1 MGAATSLATLGL
13 SALLGQQKK
22 SRANDLIEADR
33 VQNAQEIKLRQSIE
47 RRQREQQLAKA
58 LASARARAGSAG
70 IGSYRG
76 AAEAIASGLTRQAR
90 TEQAEADAQAR
101 LALQGNDTKAAL
113 RQRNNLLDQQ
123 GSVLGQGVRVLGG
136 LAGGS
141 LLD

>member
-47 RRQREQQLAKA
+47 RRQREQQLARA
-58 LASARARAGSAG
+58 LAAARARAGSAG

-76 AAEAIASGLTRQAR
+76 AADAITSGLKRQAR
-90 TEQAEADAQAR
+90 TEQAEADAEAR

-123 GSVLGQGVRVLGG
+123 GSMLGQSVRTLGG